1 MGIFQRTMNNN
12 QNNMRQQRPQRQD
25 MQMSEEFLEM
35 QATAFANHMMKYP
48 VANLVMPGTLENL
61 MSGCPWG
68 FFSGSAAN
76 RDFVRGLEDIKN
88 SKYFQVYELRQ
99 GVGKYREKE
108 YLVISDMKYMTGI
121 LSEVYWYPRGQ
132 KERLYTEED
141 LKRALNKR
149 QENIRSFAEFL
160 KVATA
165 GYIGIYNLNKGM
177 EIVMDA
183 KSYPAFAIT
192 LPDAMT
198 LCKLQGF
205 SMVVAG
211 KKVNP
216 DFILQ
221 KQDIVFKNLMLAPS
235 RNALFIQISR

>member
-1 MGIFQRTMNNN
+1 MGIFQRPTNN
-12 QNNMRQQRPQRQD
+12 QTNTKPQRQD
-25 MQMSEEFLEM
+25 MQMSEEFFEM

-76 RDFVRGLEDIKN
+76 RDFVRGLKDIQA
-88 SKYFQVYELRQ
+88 SQYFQVYELRE
-99 GVGKYREKE
+99 GIGKFREKE

-121 LSEVYWYPRGQ
+121 LSEVFWYPRGQ

-141 LKRALNKR
+141 LKRAMSKR
-149 QENIRSFAEFL
+149 QENIRSFSEYL
-160 KVATA
+160 KIAQG

-198 LCKLQGF
+198 LCKVHGF
-205 SMVVAG
+205 SMVVGG

-216 DFILQ
+216 DLILQ
-221 KQDIVFKNLMLAPS
+221 KQDVVFRNLMLAPS
-235 RNALFIQISR
+235 RNALFIRISR